1 MTYRV
6 LRQRVIEAERD
17 FEVQVVRT
25 EQDWEVLKRTVRF
38 AMTPLRILSSGFIAG
53 IVTGFAAPLA
63 KMNGGA
69 RMIQF
74 ASSLIT
80 LVGAAQAKDAADD
93 ASEAADTATETAT
106 DVAAVVEGEPGMV
119 EAGRIDAARAPSE
132 SATPAPRS
140 ASEAM
145 RERASA

>member
-1 MTYRV
+1 MSYRV
-6 LRQRVIEAERD
+6 LRQRVIESERD

-38 AMTPLRILSSGFIAG
+38 AMTPLRILSSGFVAG
-53 IVTGFAAPLA
+53 LVTGFAAPLA

-69 RMIQF
+69 RLIQF

-93 ASEAADTATETAT
+93 ASDAADTATETAT
-106 DVAAVVEGEPGMV
+106 DVAAVVETEPGLV
-119 EAGRIDAARAPSE
+119 EAQRVESE
-132 SATPAPRS
+132 PATPSSRS
-140 ASEAM
+140 ASEAI